1 MKTILKY
8 ILRQWMGNFLLTF
21 IILNI
26 IMMIGNIVK
35 YSSSKGFLIVL
46 PMIPYFLP
54 AVFIYTLPLSGLIS
68 TITTISRIRNKK
80 ETVTLASSGVS
91 ISQILYPFIMIGLFL
106 CVFTT
111 ICFQWLQPMADKG
124 KQNYLANMGA
134 SLLENELQKDH
145 AVIEI
150 DNNTIYSF
158 KNQNK
163 RSVILQKRKNGTI
176 IDEVFA
182 DNAEIRVNRIEKRIE
197 LETKS
202 MTLLEYD
209 NKSQNYMTSVIK
221 IYDLPL
227 IKLPYPETYSKK
239 GSYRHMELSL
249 MWNELNDI
257 SKPFNKV
264 LASYFY
270 EKISI
275 LFSPILLVLA
285 AFPLSFIGSAD
296 GKTPGFLF
304 GLAMVFLCYYPLL
317 IYGKDLSL
325 NSKIIPIWL
334 CLQIPNIFLII
345 FSSLGLMRLNQKV

>member
-1 MKTILKY
+1 MKTFLKY
-8 ILRQWMGNFLLTF
+8 ILRQWLGNFLLTF
-21 IILNI
+21 IILNL
-26 IMMIGNIVK
+26 IMMIGNIVR
-35 YSSSKGFLIVL
+35 YSSSKGFLVVL

-68 TITTISRIRNKK
+68 TITTISRVRKKK

-91 ISQILYPFIMIGLFL
+91 ISQILSPFVIIGLLL
-106 CVFTT
+106 CIFTA
-111 ICFQWLQPMADKG
+111 ICFQWLQPMADKA

-150 DNNTIYSF
+150 DNKTIYSF
-158 KNQNK
+158 KNENK

-182 DNAEIRVNRIEKRIE
+182 DNADIRINREEKTIE
-197 LETKS
+197 LEMKS
-202 MTLLEYD
+202 MTFLEYD
-209 NKSQNYMTSVIK
+209 KISQNYMTSVIK

-227 IKLPYPETYSKK
+227 LKLPYPESYSKK
-239 GSYRHMELSL
+239 GSYRNMELSE
-249 MWNELNDI
+249 MWNELNDKN
-257 SKPFNKV
+257 KPFNKI
-264 LASYFY
+264 LASYFF

-275 LFSPILLVLA
+275 LISPILLVLA

-325 NSKIIPIWL
+325 NSKMIPIWL
-334 CLQIPNIFLII
+334 CLQIPNLFLLV